1 MSIDIVLIAQLITGI
16 ATLIVASILTWQ
28 MFLQKESL
36 NLAHKDADKT
46 ITLDVAKSWNYDDQW
61 FVDKLDDEFIK
72 NLGLGL
78 SFLKDSQE
86 IIFFTFY
93 QTRIRILGA
102 QWRLNRKISE
112 DYYRNNFSLLLHT
125 KAGQELYKLLTRSS
139 NYSNKVFSFVDRQGY
154 KQKQYDGLFKI
165 GDNIYEEITGNK
177 LNA

>member
-46 ITLDVAKSWNYDDQW
+46 ITLDVAKSWNNDDQW
-61 FVDKLDDEFIK
+61 FVDKLDEEFIK
-72 NLGLGL
+72 NLSLGL
-78 SFLKDSQE
+78 SSLTDFQE
-86 IIFFTFY
+86 IIF
-93 QTRIRILGA
+93 RILGA

-125 KAGQELYKLLTRSS
+125 KAGQELYELLTRSS
-139 NYSNKVFSFVDRQGY
+139 NYSNKVFSFVDRQN
-154 KQKQYDGLFKI
+154 QKQYDGLFKI
-165 GDNIYEEITGNK
+165 GDNIYEEMTGNK
-177 LNA
+177 LNT